1 MRLAV
6 FGGTFDPPHNGHL
19 ALCLY
24 ARELLD
30 IDRLVV
36 SVSNNPLKE
45 APCSSDRDRVNMAGL
60 LADTINCTGN
70 TAEVCSWE
78 VNRGQASY
86 TIDLITYIEEVY
98 SCRDITLLIGED
110 NYRALRQWKS
120 WEELLRRCN
129 FVVFGRAAD
138 ESAESDVAGL
148 DSLHRDKF
156 FRIDFSLPLS
166 STEIRERIVSG
177 EDCSDLMPSP
187 IWRYIVEEGLYQ

>member
-30 IDRLVV
+30 IDRLVI

-129 FVVFGRAAD
+129 FVVFGRTAD

-148 DSLHRDKF
+148 ESLHRDKF

>member
-30 IDRLVV
+30 IDRLVI

-45 APCSSDRDRVNMAGL
+45 APCSSDRDRVDMAGL
-60 LADTINCTGN
+60 LADTINHTGN
-70 TAEVCSWE
+70 IAEVCSWE

-86 TIDLITYIEEVY
+86 TIDLIAYLEEVY

-129 FVVFGRAAD
+129 FVVFGRT
-138 ESAESDVAGL
+138 AESTEAAEAAGL
-148 DSLHRDKF
+148 GNWKEEKF
-156 FRIDFSLPLS
+156 RHIDFNLPLS
-166 STEIRERIVSG
+166 STDLRERIFSG
-177 EDCSDLMPSP
+177 EDCSDQMPSP